1 MQNMFEN
8 FTKPPK
14 FMKMKQN
21 RISRRFNLVKSLDY
35 KSENKLARTQ
45 LNFLENT
52 KDVLGIEENLWQ
64 LKCAP

>member
-1 MQNMFEN
+1 
-8 FTKPPK
+8 
-14 FMKMKQN
+14 MKMKQN

-52 KDVLGIEENLWQ
+52 KDVLGIEEKIMQ

>member
-35 KSENKLARTQ
+35 KSENKLAKTQ

>member
-52 KDVLGIEENLWQ
+52 KDVLGIEEKLWQ

>member
-1 MQNMFEN
+1 MQNLFEN

-14 FMKMKQN
+14 FMAMKQN
-21 RISRRFNLVKSLDY
+21 RVSRRFNLVKSLDF
-35 KSENKLARTQ
+35 KSENKLAKTQ

-52 KDVLGIEENLWQ
+52 KDVLGMEENLMQ